1 MTTPSAKRTEG
12 RLAEVNGQGDLS
24 VTRLESGVAL
34 GALHENLPKLYRDSS
49 FWGMAATQFLG
60 AFNDNLFKQLILLL
74 ATPAANLAVGQQAED
89 QQWAAMFVFAASFLI
104 FSGFAGYL
112 SDRFSKRPIV
122 ILAKVAEIAIMILGT
137 IGFYFYSQVGF
148 GGMLVILFL
157 MGTQSAFFGPAK
169 YGILPEMI
177 RANDLPRANGVFLM
191 LTFLAIIFGVAF
203 AGALLELFDSSVWV
217 ASLAC
222 IAIAVIGTATSLLVR
237 RLPAAQ
243 PTLGHRWSHWMM
255 SSEILRLLRQDRE
268 LMRAIVVVAIFWMV
282 GGLVQPGLNALGKTQ
297 FGLQDEFKISAL
309 SGAVGLGIAVGCML
323 GGILSRGRVNSMVV
337 FVGAMGLFLTLVMM
351 SLPGGE
357 HRHLLG
363 YWGSIPVLILMGVF
377 TGMFIVPVQVM
388 LQSRPPRGDKGRMI
402 ATMNQFTWIGVILS
416 AVLYKVCI
424 EVLDATGGPRNLI
437 FAVGAAFMLPIA
449 LFYRPAD
456 ETLTE
461 AAT

>member
-1 MTTPSAKRTEG
+1 MHPAPRDI
-12 RLAEVNGQGDLS
+12 L
-24 VTRLESGVAL
+24 VAS
-34 GALHENLPKLYRDSS
+34 HEELPELYRDPS

-74 ATPAANLAVGQQAED
+74 ATPAAAELAAGEQAED
-89 QQWAAMFVFAASFLI
+89 LQWAAMFVFAASFLI

-122 ILAKVAEIAIMILGT
+122 ILAKVAEIAIMILGA
-137 IGFYFYSQVGF
+137 IGFYFYAEIGF

-157 MGTQSAFFGPAK
+157 MGSQSAFFGPAK
-169 YGILPEMI
+169 YGILPQML
-177 RANDLPRANGVFLM
+177 RAPDLPRANGVFLM
-191 LTFLAIIFGVAF
+191 LTFLAIIFGVAL
-203 AGALLELFDSSVWV
+203 AGALLELFDKRVWV

-222 IAIAVIGTATSLLVR
+222 IAIAIVGTAASLLVR
-237 RLPAAQ
+237 RLPPAQ
-243 PTLGHRWSHWMM
+243 PTLRHRWSHWMM
-255 SSEILRLLRQDRE
+255 SREILKLLRNDRE
-268 LMRAIVVVAIFWMV
+268 LIRAILVVSIFWMV
-282 GGLVQPGLNALGKTQ
+282 GGIVQPTLNALGKTQ
-297 FGLQDEFKISAL
+297 LDIKDDFKVSVL
-309 SGAVGLGIAVGCML
+309 SGAVGIGIAAGCML
-323 GGILSRGRVNSMVV
+323 GGILSRDRVNSKVV
-337 FVGAMGLFLTLVMM
+337 FAGAMGLFTTLAMM

-357 HRHLLG
+357 HRHLFG

-402 ATMNQFTWIGVILS
+402 ATMNQCTWIGVILS
-416 AVLYKVCI
+416 AVLYKACI

-456 ETLTE
+456 EKLID
-461 AAT
+461 ALN